1 LCPETEKRYQLGMS
15 KPDFQPTL
23 TGPTVIIR
31 PVVAEDWTELFDAGS
46 DPQIWKVHP

>member
-1 LCPETEKRYQLGMS
+1 MS